1 MNGRSGKKLTA
12 TWRKG
17 DRLAYAGLV
26 RVYSGRVFA
35 ICLGMLGNIHDAED
49 IAQQALL
56 KGFADID
63 QLRDSDQ
70 FGAWIG
76 RIARNQCIDFIR
88 RRKREQK
95 AFAKRAAVS
104 ESSSPAPA
112 FPTKLGGG
120 EKYPELEDA
129 LAKLPRR
136 YRLALMLYYFDG
148 RSTENI
154 AEALQ
159 IGRAVVYARMSRAR
173 KRLRKLLETEG
184 HG

>member
-1 MNGRSGKKLTA
+1 M
-12 TWRKG
+12 
-17 DRLAYAGLV
+17 AYAGLV

-56 KGFADID
+56 KGFTDID

-76 RIARNQCIDFIR
+76 RIARNLCLDFIR

-95 AFAKRAAVS
+95 KAFTKRAAVS

-159 IGRAVVYARMSRAR
+159 ISQAAVYARMSRAR
-173 KRLRKLLETEG
+173 KRLRKLLAAEG
-184 HG
+184 DV

>member
-1 MNGRSGKKLTA
+1 
-12 TWRKG
+12 
-17 DRLAYAGLV
+17 
-26 RVYSGRVFA
+26 
-35 ICLGMLGNIHDAED
+35 MLGNIHDAED

-56 KGFADID
+56 KGFTDID

-70 FGAWIG
+70 FGAWIA

-95 AFAKRAAVS
+95 AFTKRAAVS
-104 ESSSPAPA
+104 ESGS
-112 FPTKLGGG
+112 KR
-120 EKYPELEDA
+120 YPEFEDA
-129 LAKLPRR
+129 LVKLPRR

-159 IGRAVVYARMSRAR
+159 ISQAAVYARMSRAR